1 MSPATPAPPAPVR
14 TPSQQ
19 ARRQRIIAAGLELL
33 RERDYEK
40 IQVKD
45 VAERANVAL
54 GTLYRYFSGKDHLFA
69 EVLVVWAGTLRTNI
83 SRHPLS
89 GTTDAERLTETFH
102 RSVRAFQRQPSL
114 ARLIATL
121 ETSTDPFAT
130 EILARLGQITNEI
143 YVSALHDVD
152 PQTAQQIVKVVN
164 AVLASGLRTWV
175 AKRVPISS
183 VYDDLT
189 NAIALLLR

>member
-1 MSPATPAPPAPVR
+1 MSAASPAPAPVR

-19 ARRQRIIAAGLELL
+19 ARRQRIVDAGLELL

-45 VAERANVAL
+45 VAEQANVAL
-54 GTLYRYFSGKDHLFA
+54 GTLYRYFSSKDHLFA
-69 EVLVVWAGTLRTNI
+69 EVLVLWAGTLRTNI
-83 SRHPLS
+83 SRHPLA
-89 GTTDAERLTETFH
+89 GATDAERLTEVFH
-102 RSVRAFQRQPSL
+102 RSIRAFQRQPSL

-130 EILARLGQITNEI
+130 EILARLAQTTNEV
-143 YVSALHDVD
+143 YLGALQDVD
-152 PQTAQQIVKVVN
+152 RETAQQIVKVAN
-164 AVLASGLRTWV
+164 AVLASSLRTWV
-175 AKRVPISS
+175 AQRVPIAT